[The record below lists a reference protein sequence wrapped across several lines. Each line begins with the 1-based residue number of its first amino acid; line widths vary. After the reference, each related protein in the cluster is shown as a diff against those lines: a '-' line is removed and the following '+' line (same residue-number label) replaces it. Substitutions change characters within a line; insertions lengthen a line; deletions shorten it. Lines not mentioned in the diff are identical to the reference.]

1 MKAHTARTEGVVEV
15 CNRNDHFHYLLHGSS
30 GDSYCRLIIRTADW
44 GDLVI
49 KTQYP
54 CAVTD
59 RVSTLNMVQ
68 CKTEKENLKRY

>member
-59 RVSTLNMVQ
+59 RVSTLTWFSA
-68 CKTEKENLKRY
+68 KLKRKT